1 MRRAARWALLPVGAL
16 VWLGLLAGPAAA
28 DAARPGDVRSQVT
41 GLTPSSA
48 GIHAEV
54 LGGDSFLH
62 LRVDPGTQ
70 VVVIGYQD
78 EPYLRVG
85 ADGTV
90 QVNDRSPARW
100 LNEKR
105 LADVPV
111 PPSADPTAPPAWR
124 TIGHGGSVSWHDHR
138 THWMA
143 TTKPDPPVREWSVP
157 LRVDDRAVTIDGR
170 YAFVTPP
177 PIWLWWG
184 VAAAIAMLTTVVAWS
199 RVGWAGAVVGPTGV
213 LAVVVGWALWRV
225 PGGNSA
231 GATAMVLGA
240 IAVAG
245 AVAGWW
251 GRRGTYAG
259 VFVAAS
265 GAALVAYALPRI
277 TVFEHAVLITQLP
290 ATLDRL
296 SVAAA
301 VGAGG
306 AALALGFRAVANPM
320 PRSGRPGRAGSA
332 RRIPAV
338 GHEGVGLGRTPGTP
352 RRRGTPSPCS
362 SSAGCT
368 IRHVRSTTSSR
379 AKRRGLPCRAS
390 PSSRS
395 YASKR
400 SPRAAAKSTVRFT
413 SSLSICWPGVLACRV
428 NVTPSPWPS
437 RKRTRLRCGPS
448 APGLVE
454 QEAGWVVELD
464 HRLGGGPGEGLPGPH
479 VEGHARPPPRVDV
492 QAGGHERLGRGARRD
507 ARLVEVAEVLA
518 PHDVVA
524 AEALGRREHLAL
536 LVLQEV
542 GLGTD
547 GRLHRQQGHHLQQV
561 VLHHVAQRA
570 DRVVEA
576 ARGPRRR
583 SSRPW

>member
-1 MRRAARWALLPVGAL
+1 MLSQHTLALVLGLAVLVAVGLSMVTARLRPTPGTLVSAGFASGFMGTTTSVGGPPMALVYQRSDGPAFRSTLAIYFAAGAVMSLTALAIAGRVGAHELRLGLLLWPGVVVGFLLSKPLTRYLDDGRTRAMVLAISAAAALLADRRGGAVRRAPRRAWRWALLPVGVL

-41 GLTPSSA
+41 AVTPSSA

-62 LRVDPGTQ
+62 LRVDPGTE
-70 VVVIGYQD
+70 VVVIGYQE
-78 EPYLRVG
+78 EPYLRVA

-90 QVNDRSPARW
+90 QINDRSPARW

-157 LRVDDRAVTIDGR
+157 LRVDDRAVTIEGR
-170 YAFVTPP
+170 YAYVTPP
-177 PIWLWWG
+177 PIWLWWA
-184 VAAAIAMLTTVVAWS
+184 VAAAIAMITTVVAWT
-199 RVGWAGAVVGPTGV
+199 RVAMAGAVVGPTGV
-213 LAVVVGWALWRV
+213 LVVVVGWALWRV

-231 GATAMVLGA
+231 GATAMVLGV

-259 VFVAAS
+259 AFVAAS

-290 ATLDRL
+290 AIVDRL

-306 AALALGFRAVANPM
+306 AALALGFRAVANPV
-320 PRSGRPGRAGSA
+320 PRPGDEVAPGQ
-332 RRIPAV
+332 
-338 GHEGVGLGRTPGTP
+338 LGGYHPSGT
-352 RRRGTPSPCS
+352 
-362 SSAGCT
+362 
-368 IRHVRSTTSSR
+368 
-379 AKRRGLPCRAS
+379 RAS
-390 PSSRS
+390 
-395 YASKR
+395 AS
-400 SPRAAAKSTVRFT
+400 
-413 SSLSICWPGVLACRV
+413 
-428 NVTPSPWPS
+428 
-437 RKRTRLRCGPS
+437 
-448 APGLVE
+448 
-454 QEAGWVVELD
+454 
-464 HRLGGGPGEGLPGPH
+464 GGPQDP
-479 VEGHARPPPRVDV
+479 
-492 QAGGHERLGRGARRD
+492 
-507 ARLVEVAEVLA
+507 LA
-518 PHDVVA
+518 
-524 AEALGRREHLAL
+524 
-536 LVLQEV
+536 
-542 GLGTD
+542 
-547 GRLHRQQGHHLQQV
+547 
-561 VLHHVAQRA
+561 
-570 DRVVEA
+570 
-576 ARGPRRR
+576 
-583 SSRPW
+583 